1 MKTKCKKNNEYQ
13 LTPHSRK
20 KLTRDS
26 QTLTFGVMIHQWTQ
40 EWLRSI
46 TYDLKYKPKGD
57 FLSVWNKKSAVE
69 LLKDGLPFL

>member
-1 MKTKCKKNNEYQ
+1 MNTNK
-13 LTPHSRK
+13 PHTAGSRNSE

-40 EWLRSI
+40 EWLRFI
-46 TYDLKYKPKGD
+46 TYDLKYKPKG
-57 FLSVWNKKSAVE
+57 VWNKKSTVE